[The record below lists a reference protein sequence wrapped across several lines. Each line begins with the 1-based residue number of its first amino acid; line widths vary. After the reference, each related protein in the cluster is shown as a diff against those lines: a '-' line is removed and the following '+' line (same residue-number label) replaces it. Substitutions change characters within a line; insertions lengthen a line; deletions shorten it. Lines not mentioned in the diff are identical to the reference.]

1 MRDSSRI
8 SSIVDLICQLWKLNP
23 DMRLGQILYNFAG
36 FSDCDY
42 NLEDSLV
49 EKLLNEGLEYY
60 KDNENIKGN

>member
-1 MRDSSRI
+1 
-8 SSIVDLICQLWKLNP
+8 
-23 DMRLGQILYNFAG
+23 MRLGQILYNFAG